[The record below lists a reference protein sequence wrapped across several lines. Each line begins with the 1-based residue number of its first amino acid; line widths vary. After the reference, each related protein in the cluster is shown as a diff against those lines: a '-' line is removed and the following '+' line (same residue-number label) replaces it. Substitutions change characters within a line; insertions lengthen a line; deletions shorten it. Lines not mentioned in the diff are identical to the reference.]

1 MLSSISKFIHCHF
14 LGINIFDWL
23 ASKSKLKQKDKI
35 QSGQMPT
42 SSSTSKYRNIA
53 QEKNSDAVDVAFD
66 EAIDIISSEAERDLA
81 QSSLQVR

>member
-1 MLSSISKFIHCHF
+1 MFSSISKLLNCYF

-35 QSGQMPT
+35 QAAQT
-42 SSSTSKYRNIA
+42 STQSSTSNYRNIA
-53 QEKNSDAVDVAFD
+53 QEKHSDAVDVAFD
-66 EAIDIISSEAERDLA
+66 EAIDIISSEAVRDLA

>member
-1 MLSSISKFIHCHF
+1 MFSSISKLFHCYF

-35 QSGQMPT
+35 QAAQT
-42 SSSTSKYRNIA
+42 SSPSSTSKYRNIA
-53 QEKNSDAVDVAFD
+53 LEENSDAVDVAFD

>member
-1 MLSSISKFIHCHF
+1 MFSSISKLFRRYF
-14 LGINIFDWL
+14 LGLNIFDWL

-35 QSGQMPT
+35 QAAQT
-42 SSSTSKYRNIA
+42 SSPSSTSKYRNIA
-53 QEKNSDAVDVAFD
+53 LEENSDAVDVAFD

>member
-35 QSGQMPT
+35 QAAQT
-42 SSSTSKYRNIA
+42 SSPSSTSKYRNIA
-53 QEKNSDAVDVAFD
+53 LEEKSDAVDVAFD

-81 QSSLQVR
+81 QSSVQVR